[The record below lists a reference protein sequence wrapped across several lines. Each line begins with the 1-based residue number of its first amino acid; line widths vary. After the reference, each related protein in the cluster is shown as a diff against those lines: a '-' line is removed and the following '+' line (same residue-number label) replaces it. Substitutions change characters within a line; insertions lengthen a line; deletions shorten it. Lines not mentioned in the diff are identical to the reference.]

1 MLEELRLLKEEMF
14 ELEEI
19 LEEEDEKFLYQF
31 FNMAELAG
39 LRRDIS
45 RLRVKVAELKQRADV
60 H

>member
-1 MLEELRLLKEEMF
+1 MF